1 MHARTPF
8 LPSLVPFFLALTAP
22 PFPSVTQ
29 LNHFFKQ
36 LILSSLELQYII
48 HLALTNH
55 IDNPHSTLTTS
66 SKLSLLIDRRERW
79 KTLDWTSSVRVPLRG
94 GCHAYELVGGV
105 FAKSVN
111 FGVGPGAWGTGSR
124 HFVAAL
130 LPTRHHHTPSKVERQ
145 DLGVPAR
152 DFAIDPTQDLIA
164 LVDIDDSSV
173 LLISPLVHTSLIPI
187 HYLIVV

>member
-1 MHARTPF
+1 M
-8 LPSLVPFFLALTAP
+8 
-22 PFPSVTQ
+22 
-29 LNHFFKQ
+29 
-36 LILSSLELQYII
+36 
-48 HLALTNH
+48 
-55 IDNPHSTLTTS
+55 
-66 SKLSLLIDRRERW
+66 
-79 KTLDWTSSVRVPLRG
+79 PLRG

-111 FGVGPGAWGTGSR
+111 FGIGPGAWGTGSR

-130 LPTRHHHTPSKVERQ
+130 LPNRHHHTPTKVERQ

-173 LLISPLVHTSLIPI
+173 PSPLPLMLVSLISI
-187 HYLIVV
+187 HYVIVL